1 MASPSPNQPMT
12 PEERD
17 QLLPAIAA
25 GDVGAFAAWLSSAEP
40 RIRLSLSRF
49 AAHVDSEAVLQETLL
64 RLWQVAHRV
73 QVDPQGDAL
82 LRLGVRIGRNL
93 AIDHLRKSDR
103 SQAAAELAEHA
114 QEVSEAAAEPD
125 PLLRAVIERCLG
137 ALPKQPRLALSARLE
152 NHGRQPDETLAEQLE
167 MKLNTFL
174 KNFGRARQFLLE
186 CLRGHGVEL
195 GFSLGERG

>member
-1 MASPSPNQPMT
+1 MT

-25 GDVGAFAAWLSSAEP
+25 GDVDAFAAWLSAAEP

-49 AAHVDSEAVLQETLL
+49 AAHVDCEAVLQETLL
-64 RLWQVAHRV
+64 RCWQVAHRV
-73 QVDPQGDAL
+73 RVDPQGDAL

-93 AIDHLRKSDR
+93 AIDYLRKSDR
-103 SQAAAELAEHA
+103 SEAAAKLADQS
-114 QEVSEAAAEPD
+114 QEVSEAAVESD

-137 ALPKQPRLALSARLE
+137 GLPKQPRLALSARLE
-152 NHGRQPDETLAEQLE
+152 NEGREPDETLAEQLQ

-186 CLRGHGVEL
+186 CLRGQGVEL
-195 GFSLGERG
+195 GFSLGERS